1 MKPIHIVLS
10 DSFSDWEIAPLSGV
24 GRSFYGADIRFS
36 AATTGSLTSAGGMT
50 VCNLAEF
57 SEAIDAV
64 VVVCGG
70 PAFESESPPDF
81 SHALR
86 SAFENGCIV
95 AGICGGTLALARA
108 GLLDSV
114 RHTSNAANYI
124 ESHAPDY
131 RGSALYVDQPRAL
144 RDGRIITAPAPA
156 PATFAAEVLRSAGLE
171 AGKADE
177 FLGMLGREHSH

>member
-1 MKPIHIVLS
+1 MQPIHIVLS
-10 DSFSDWEIAPLSGV
+10 DSFSDWEIAPLTGV

-36 AATTGSLTSAGGMT
+36 AANPGSLKSAGGMT
-50 VCNLAEF
+50 VCKLPMF

-70 PAFESESPPDF
+70 PAFEGESPPDL

-86 SAFENGCIV
+86 GAFQNGCII

-124 ESHAPDY
+124 GSHVPNYQGA
-131 RGSALYVDQPRAL
+131 AFYVDQPRAL

-156 PATFAAEVLRSAGLE
+156 PATFASEVLRSAGL
-171 AGKADE
+171 GSKADE
-177 FLGMLGREHSH
+177 IIDMLSREHSH

>member
-10 DSFSDWEIAPLSGV
+10 ESFSDWEIAPLTGV
-24 GRSFYGADIRFS
+24 GRSFYSADIRFS
-36 AATTGSLTSAGGMT
+36 AANSGSLKSAGGMT
-50 VCNLAEF
+50 VCELPVF
-57 SEAIDAV
+57 GEAIDAV

-81 SHALR
+81 SNALR
-86 SAFENGCIV
+86 SAFQNRCII

-114 RHTSNAANYI
+114 RHTSNAANYV
-124 ESHAPDY
+124 ESHVPDY

-171 AGKADE
+171 TSKADE
-177 FLGMLGREHSH
+177 LVDMLSREHSH